1 MNGLGTGRSSHG
13 SGQLWGR
20 PWWSPQ
26 CPCAGEILSGRGQ
39 APPLRSSAVP
49 RFSHIQAGAAG
60 ALQRKPPPP
69 ENHRQNSPG
78 EVPRRGNRNS
88 PFLAVS
94 RGGLLRR
101 GKSESPALTGSF
113 APFWPLRKGPAGG
126 MTRKQV
132 SKRVPM
138 EGAPAQHKAGRC
150 RQKVNCPREAKEAAP
165 TVERTA
171 HKTQPVSGPYLRRNT
186 WTRKEARTRRPSRA
200 ASRSAPSLGVFQ

>member
-69 ENHRQNSPG
+69 ESRRQHSPG

-101 GKSESPALTGSF
+101 GKSAPQRKANVPVARLQRRPQWLCRGEGTITG
-113 APFWPLRKGPAGG
+113 ARRRHDKKTGVKKGN
-126 MTRKQV
+126 
-132 SKRVPM
+132 M
-138 EGAPAQHKAGRC
+138 EGASAWNKVGRC
-150 RQKVNCPREAKEAAP
+150 GQKVNCPEGARESAL
-165 TVERTA
+165 
-171 HKTQPVSGPYLRRNT
+171 G
-186 WTRKEARTRRPSRA
+186 RRPLR
-200 ASRSAPSLGVFQ
+200 

>member
-69 ENHRQNSPG
+69 ESRRQNSPG

-126 MTRKQV
+126 LTRKQG

-138 EGAPAQHKAGRC
+138 EGAPARHKAGRC
-150 RQKVNCPREAKEAAP
+150 RQKVNCLREAKEAAP

-171 HKTQPVSGPYLRRNT
+171 HKTRPVSGPYLRRNT